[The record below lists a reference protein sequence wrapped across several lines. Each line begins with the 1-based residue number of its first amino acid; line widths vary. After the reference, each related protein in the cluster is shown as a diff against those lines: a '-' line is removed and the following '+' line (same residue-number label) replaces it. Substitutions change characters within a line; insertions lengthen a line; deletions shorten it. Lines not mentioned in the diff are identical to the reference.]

1 LRTDT
6 DWAACATGSVLL
18 NRVPS
23 AKEIIMTSRRRFI
36 AGAALAAAAAP
47 LRTAFAQPKKGD
59 FLFVQNAQ
67 SMAYDQGKLTLQGV
81 SPVTI
86 FFSDRPERIAG
97 NMRTRDFV
105 PFWSDGKD
113 SFAKDNPNANLSILE
128 PDKYVVDS
136 VLTLARPALDG
147 ETLSYDVKILE
158 GKIPASGGP
167 VSLFIDII
175 GMPLTPMSYAGVA
188 RRTAYR
194 RAVYWR
200 R

>member
-1 LRTDT
+1 
-6 DWAACATGSVLL
+6 
-18 NRVPS
+18 
-23 AKEIIMTSRRRFI
+23 MTTRRSFI
-36 AGAALAAAAAP
+36 AAAALAASAAP
-47 LRTAFAQPKKGD
+47 LRTALAQAKEGD

-67 SMAYDQGKLTLQGV
+67 SMTYDKGKLTLKGV

-86 FFSDRPERIAG
+86 FFTDRPERIAG
-97 NMRTRDFV
+97 NMPTSVFV
-105 PFWSDGKD
+105 PFWNEGKN

-128 PDKYVVDS
+128 KDKYVADI
-136 VLTLARPALDG
+136 VLTLANPVLKG
-147 ETLSYDVKILE
+147 EDLTYDVKALE
-158 GKIPASGGP
+158 GNVPAKGGP

-175 GMPLTPMSYAGVA
+175 GMPLTPLSYAGVA

>member
-1 LRTDT
+1 
-6 DWAACATGSVLL
+6 
-18 NRVPS
+18 
-23 AKEIIMTSRRRFI
+23 MTSRRRFI
-36 AGAALAAAAAP
+36 AGVALAAAAAP
-47 LRTAFAQPKKGD
+47 LGTALAQAKQGD
-59 FLFVQNAQ
+59 FLFVQNAK
-67 SMAYDQGKLTLQGV
+67 SMTYDQGKLTLQGV